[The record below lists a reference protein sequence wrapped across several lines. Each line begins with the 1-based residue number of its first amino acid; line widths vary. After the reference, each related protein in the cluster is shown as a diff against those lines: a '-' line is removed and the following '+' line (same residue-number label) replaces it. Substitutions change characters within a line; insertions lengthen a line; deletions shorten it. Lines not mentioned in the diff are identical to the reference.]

1 MPDCDVMRENLPL
14 LLTESLD
21 PPHRE
26 LTHQHI
32 ESCPI
37 CASEWLAYQETWQV
51 LETLPKVEVP
61 ARVKQ
66 RFLAEIVPVSTTT
79 VVPFRR
85 RIAARWLA
93 QAAAV
98 VIVSGSAFYAGH
110 RVAPR
115 VQLTPTAAQVT
126 AIQQAMPTPASY
138 SIAESRVLPA
148 ALISPQIEG
157 RPDIQNVQF
166 SDASPSNEQIGVSF
180 DITSHV
186 TVTGRPTDKS
196 MVRLLRYVLENEDR
210 ESPSRSR
217 AIDWVR
223 ATYSRV
229 VNPDP
234 EITEA
239 LANVLR
245 NDQHQGVR
253 IKAADTLQSMQ
264 SAMTDGTRDALVE
277 ALKNDPNPAVRIK
290 AVEALAKLA
299 RSGAVLD
306 PDMVDTLRKKA
317 SQGDENVYVRVKAA
331 EALSSIQPR

>member
-1 MPDCDVMRENLPL
+1 MFDCDAMRENMPL

-21 PPHRE
+21 PVQRE
-26 LTHQHI
+26 QTHQHI
-32 ESCPI
+32 ETCPI
-37 CASEWLAYQETWQV
+37 CVAEWNAYKETW
-51 LETLPKVEVP
+51 LILDTLPEVAVP
-61 ARVKQ
+61 PRVKQ
-66 RFLAEIVPVSTTT
+66 RFLAEVSPAMVKTN

-85 RIAARWLA
+85 GRTARWLA

-98 VIVSGSAFYAGH
+98 VVVGSSAFYAGH

-115 VQLTPTAAQVT
+115 TQLIPTEAQVT
-126 AIQQAMPTPASY
+126 AIQPAAPYY

-148 ALISPQIEG
+148 ASISPQIEG

-166 SDASPSNEQIGVSF
+166 SDASPLNQQIGVSF

-223 ATYSRV
+223 ATYAHV
-229 VNPDP
+229 GNPDP

-253 IKAADTLQSMQ
+253 IKAADTLQSLQ
-264 SAMTDGTRDALVE
+264 STMTDGTRDALVE

-299 RSGAVLD
+299 RSGVALD
-306 PDMVDTLRKKA
+306 PDMVDTLRRKA
-317 SQGDENVYVRVKAA
+317 SQNDENVYVRVKAA

>member
-1 MPDCDVMRENLPL
+1 MFDCDAMRENMPL

-21 PPHRE
+21 PVQREQTHR
-26 LTHQHI
+26 HI
-32 ESCPI
+32 ETCPI
-37 CASEWLAYQETWQV
+37 CVAEWSAYKETW
-51 LETLPKVEVP
+51 LILDKLPEVAVP
-61 ARVKQ
+61 PRVKQ
-66 RFLAEIVPVSTTT
+66 RFLAEVSPAMVKTN

-85 RIAARWLA
+85 GRTARWLA
-93 QAAAV
+93 QAAAAV
-98 VIVSGSAFYAGH
+98 VVGSSAFYAGH

-115 VQLTPTAAQVT
+115 TQLIPTQAQVT
-126 AIQQAMPTPASY
+126 AIQPAAPYY

-148 ALISPQIEG
+148 ASISPQIEG

-166 SDASPSNEQIGVSF
+166 SDASPLNQQIGVSF

-223 ATYSRV
+223 ATYAHV
-229 VNPDP
+229 GNPDP

-253 IKAADTLQSMQ
+253 IKAADTLQSLQ
-264 SAMTDGTRDALVE
+264 SVMTDGTRDALVE

-299 RSGAVLD
+299 RSGVALD
-306 PDMVDTLRKKA
+306 PDMVDTLRRKA
-317 SQGDENVYVRVKAA
+317 SQNDENVYVRVKAA